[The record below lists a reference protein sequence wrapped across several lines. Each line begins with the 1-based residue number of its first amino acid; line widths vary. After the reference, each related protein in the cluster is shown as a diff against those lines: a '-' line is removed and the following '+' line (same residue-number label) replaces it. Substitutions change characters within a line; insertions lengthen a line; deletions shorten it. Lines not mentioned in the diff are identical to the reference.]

1 VSPRSRPITL
11 LLAWSGLLLATLAG
25 CADNPAPTNPPGPTA
40 PPVALGPVEVQGVGE
55 IAQGGESGS
64 ELVLS
69 FTELSMGSIGGG
81 SGSFRV
87 SLTDQAGVADTL
99 AFTGTPSVAGPGSLG
114 ATAELAG
121 PNVLTVRIVD
131 SDPANVEPFV
141 VTGLGI
147 RATAAAAPGP
157 IKAFIGDC
165 EGSLAG
171 CTAANE
177 LPSPGRVAA
186 SP

>member
-1 VSPRSRPITL
+1 MSLRSRPIAL
-11 LLAWSGLLLATLAG
+11 LLASWILLLALAG
-25 CADNPAPTNPPGPTA
+25 CTDNPAPTSPPGPTR
-40 PPVALGPVEVQGVGE
+40 PPVALGPVEVEGVGE

-64 ELVLS
+64 ELVLR
-69 FTELSMGSIGGG
+69 FTEPSVSSIGGG

-87 SLTDQAGVADTL
+87 SLADQAGLADTL

-114 ATAELAG
+114 ATAELSG
-121 PNVLTVRIVD
+121 PNVLTVHIVD

-141 VTGLGI
+141 VGGLGI
-147 RATAAAAPGP
+147 RATGGAAVGP

-177 LPSPGRVAA
+177 LPSPGRVVA